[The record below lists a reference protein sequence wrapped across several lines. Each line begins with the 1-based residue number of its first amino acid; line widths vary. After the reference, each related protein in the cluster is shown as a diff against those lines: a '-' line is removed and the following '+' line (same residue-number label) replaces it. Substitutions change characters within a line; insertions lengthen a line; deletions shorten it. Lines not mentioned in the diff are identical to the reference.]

1 MLRLSNPI
9 HHATSLSFCN
19 SSRRRA
25 ARLHVFASVVA
36 KQTPTLY
43 DTLLISPTARQEEI
57 KAAFKKAALRCH
69 PDTCQSP
76 ADKQLFTEQFKQA
89 RKAYEVLSDPLHRL
103 CYDVSIGI
111 GDSFVMKE
119 RREGCRV
126 WEIQLEGLR
135 RRARSED
142 TWAAR
147 VRRANQQDQS
157 RPSD

>member
-1 MLRLSNPI
+1 MLCLSNPI
-9 HHATSLSFCN
+9 HHATTLPFCD
-19 SSRRRA
+19 SYRRREGQ
-25 ARLHVFASVVA
+25 LHVTASVVA
-36 KQTPTLY
+36 KHTTLY
-43 DTLLISPTARQEEI
+43 DTLLISPTVRQEEI
-57 KAAFKKAALRCH
+57 KVAFKKAALRCH

-76 ADKQLFTEQFKQA
+76 ADKQLFTLQFKQA

-111 GDSFVMKE
+111 GDSFARKE

-147 VRRANQQDQS
+147 VRRANQKDQS
-157 RPSD
+157 SPSD